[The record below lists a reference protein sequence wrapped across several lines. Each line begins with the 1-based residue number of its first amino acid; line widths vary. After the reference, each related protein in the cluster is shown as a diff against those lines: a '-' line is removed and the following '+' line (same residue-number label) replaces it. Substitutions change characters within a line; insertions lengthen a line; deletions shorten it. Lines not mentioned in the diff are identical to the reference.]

1 MRPCPKRVGCKSIK
15 KIPFLPNLSAQ
26 TREKTAHQL
35 LALLPEHPPR
45 HGRSGVEHRLG
56 VTPEALLGIVGA
68 PHHAAHLRPSDRP
81 GAHDARLD
89 RDVERA
95 LLQILAPERRGR
107 ACISAWAVGS
117 ARVST
122 RLCPRPITAPP
133 ATTTAPMG
141 TSCCFNAFCAS
152 FSARRMNFSSVSCCS
167 MPDCFRQK

>member
-15 KIPFLPNLSAQ
+15 KIPFLPNLSTQ

-56 VTPEALLGIVGA
+56 ITPEALLGIVGA

-95 LLQILAPERRGR
+95 LLQILAPERRGSGR
-107 ACISAWAVGS
+107 QGLHLGVG
-117 ARVST
+117 RGVGQGFDEVVPPPDH
-122 RLCPRPITAPP
+122 RTAGHDDR
-133 ATTTAPMG
+133 TDG
-141 TSCCFNAFCAS
+141 HLLLF
-152 FSARRMNFSSVSCCS
+152 
-167 MPDCFRQK
+167 

>member
-1 MRPCPKRVGCKSIK
+1 MSIK

-26 TREKTAHQL
+26 TREKTVHQL

-45 HGRSGVEHRLG
+45 HGRPGVEHRLR

-95 LLQILAPERRGR
+95 LLQILAPERRGSGR
-107 ACISAWAVGS
+107 EGLHLGVG
-117 ARVST
+117 RGVGQGFDEVVPPPDH
-122 RLCPRPITAPP
+122 RTAGHDDR
-133 ATTTAPMG
+133 TDG
-141 TSCCFNAFCAS
+141 HLLLF
-152 FSARRMNFSSVSCCS
+152 
-167 MPDCFRQK
+167 

>member
-95 LLQILAPERRGR
+95 LLQILAPRASRQRPSGPASRRGPWGR
-107 ACISAWAVGS
+107 PGFRRGCAP
-117 ARVST
+117 ARSPH
-122 RLCPRPITAPP
+122 RRPRRPHRWAPP
-133 ATTTAPMG
+133 VVLTPFAPRLVPG
-141 TSCCFNAFCAS
+141 A
-152 FSARRMNFSSVSCCS
+152 
-167 MPDCFRQK
+167 